1 MHMYLTTLFSLQ
13 SNTFTFVNVF
23 LILQS
28 LIQQTANTESTVT
41 SEVDDTQ
48 SNIIS
53 DVVSLVDLPVPV
65 VIEAQLLLFLYHI
78 QNNQYGY

>member
-1 MHMYLTTLFSLQ
+1 MYLTTLFSLQ